1 MNYKNLQ
8 ALFLKRFSIPKEQSI
23 RKTIRVFTPAER
35 IVFYFLIAVFIISG
49 IALLYRV
56 NSEFIVRIPI
66 RGGTLTE
73 GVIGNPRFI
82 NPVLAISEADKNLTS
97 LIYSGL
103 VRLTVDGRVENDLAD
118 SLEVSENGLTY
129 TIHIREDA
137 VFHDGEPV
145 TAEDI
150 IFTIQKITDPN
161 IKSPKRGNW
170 DGVTLEKI
178 DDKIIKFTLKKTYAP
193 FLDNLTVGILPK
205 HIWKNVTDDEFS
217 FSQYNTLPIGS
228 GPYRVVSVERNS
240 GGIPNFYRLTPF
252 EKVIGKIPYIS
263 NLNFKFYPSE
273 ETLFSAYESGSI
285 QSFGSLSPERA
296 KSLKG
301 NSAVV
306 TSPLSRIFAVFFN
319 QTQSKVLALK
329 EVRRALNISAPKE
342 AIVQNIL
349 HNYASVI
356 DTPFPKGLFTEVS
369 EEERE
374 EYEDRVLQAQEILA
388 DAGWKINEETQIL
401 EKKSG
406 SSRMSL
412 SFSISTGDAP
422 ELRAVANE
430 LVNTWKRLGAKVDIL
445 VFETGDLN
453 QDIIRPRSFDALL
466 FGEVISRNADVYP
479 FWHSSQRNDPGLNI
493 ALYANSR
500 VDKLLEEGRSA
511 SDPTVAEKSY
521 LAFAEEIASDIPA
534 IFLYTPSYLYV
545 IPESVGSVS
554 LGLLSTP
561 QDRFAGI
568 RDWYIQ
574 TDKVWKIFA
583 E

>member
-1 MNYKNLQ
+1 
-8 ALFLKRFSIPKEQSI
+8 
-23 RKTIRVFTPAER
+23 
-35 IVFYFLIAVFIISG
+35 
-49 IALLYRV
+49 
-56 NSEFIVRIPI
+56 
-66 RGGTLTE
+66 
-73 GVIGNPRFI
+73 
-82 NPVLAISEADKNLTS
+82 
-97 LIYSGL
+97 
-103 VRLTVDGRVENDLAD
+103 
-118 SLEVSENGLTY
+118 
-129 TIHIREDA
+129 
-137 VFHDGEPV
+137 
-145 TAEDI
+145 
-150 IFTIQKITDPN
+150 
-161 IKSPKRGNW
+161 
-170 DGVTLEKI
+170 
-178 DDKIIKFTLKKTYAP
+178 
-193 FLDNLTVGILPK
+193 
-205 HIWKNVTDDEFS
+205 
-217 FSQYNTLPIGS
+217 
-228 GPYRVVSVERNS
+228 
-240 GGIPNFYRLTPF
+240 
-252 EKVIGKIPYIS
+252 
-263 NLNFKFYPSE
+263 
-273 ETLFSAYESGSI
+273 
-285 QSFGSLSPERA
+285 
-296 KSLKG
+296 
-301 NSAVV
+301 
-306 TSPLSRIFAVFFN
+306 
-319 QTQSKVLALK
+319 
-329 EVRRALNISAPKE
+329 
-342 AIVQNIL
+342 
-349 HNYASVI
+349 
-356 DTPFPKGLFTEVS
+356 
-369 EEERE
+369 
-374 EYEDRVLQAQEILA
+374 
-388 DAGWKINEETQIL
+388 
-401 EKKSG
+401 
-406 SSRMSL
+406 MSL